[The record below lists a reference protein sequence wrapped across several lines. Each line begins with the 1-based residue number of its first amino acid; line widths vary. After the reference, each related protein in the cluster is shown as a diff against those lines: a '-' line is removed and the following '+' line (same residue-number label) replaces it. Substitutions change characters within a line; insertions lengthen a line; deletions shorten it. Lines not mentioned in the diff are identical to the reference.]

1 MNLAVKSGPPI
12 FLKILIQ
19 SLSGPAELHHS
30 FLQAYQKIELAVF
43 HHLESLFRI
52 FFNQL
57 LWSFLVDLVESP
69 HKLYGLFFI
78 PASMLLDKLL
88 NYPPVSNLYNIIVQ
102 SAPAQKTRSELDYF
116 CVSFNVWRSVN
127 FCIPLV
133 KPSVSGMLRLII
145 PEYSSEACQF
155 YRQRSSSVC

>member
-1 MNLAVKSGPPI
+1 MPLTIFMLTSCLTCDEFSSEIRSSNLSEDFNPKS
-12 FLKILIQ
+12 LR
-19 SLSGPAELHHS
+19 SCRTS
-30 FLQAYQKIELAVF
+30 
-43 HHLESLFRI
+43 SLFPSSLPKDRTCCI
-52 FFNQL
+52 SSTLNPFSVYSLTNC
-57 LWSFLVDLVESP
+57 S
-69 HKLYGLFFI
+69 GLFFI